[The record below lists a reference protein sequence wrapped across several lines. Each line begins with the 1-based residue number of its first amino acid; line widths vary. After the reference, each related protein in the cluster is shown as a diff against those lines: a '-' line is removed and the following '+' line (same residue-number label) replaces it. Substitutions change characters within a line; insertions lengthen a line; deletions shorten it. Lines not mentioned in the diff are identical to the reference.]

1 MSDILDHDPLEEL
14 LASLGEADAL
24 ALRQTV
30 LATTTGCQ
38 RRRRWL
44 RRGALAVA
52 LAACFAAGM
61 VTMNLLAPAAPA
73 SNAVA
78 KGVDPAQSHAP
89 PPPQKGDAVAPRRDE
104 DRPAGAR
111 KTAVLLAAGNRCL
124 NDIGDPE
131 AALRCY
137 GRALNDASD
146 DEARFS
152 TEDNWLLMAIKNA
165 REKEARHANHDS

>member
-1 MSDILDHDPLEEL
+1 MSDNLDRDPLEEL
-14 LASLGEADAL
+14 LAPPGDADAL

-30 LATTTGCQ
+30 LATTTACQ

-44 RRGALAVA
+44 RRGALATA
-52 LAACFAAGM
+52 LAASFAAGM
-61 VTMNLLAPAAPA
+61 VTMRLVAPTAPA
-73 SNAVA
+73 SNALVRD
-78 KGVDPAQSHAP
+78 VDPPQTHSSATAQRSDALAP
-89 PPPQKGDAVAPRRDE
+89 KREDGPP
-104 DRPAGAR
+104 AR
-111 KTAVLLAAGNRCL
+111 ARQTAVLLAAGNRCL